1 LYLLPAKGLAKT
13 IASPMAFTP
22 IEGMMYR
29 GIGKEGFKDAVQSG
43 VFRPKQLNYSPGRS
57 LAERVATPKQFSRTY
72 YAPAKKFG
80 VVENYGPE
88 YLAEV
93 SFENNP
99 FGKRYGRKDWSWSTS
114 KQIPINEGRILKKD
128 WLLGYKPVEVS
139 NVGQM
144 SATPPVGGHIK
155 NIANELLGAV
165 RNRGNKAAIAEG
177 NAWLK
182 NWIDDP
188 VTQAKIDTDLGWI
201 PQRGNILKDKFDLGY
216 EQAKSFVPNTKQYP
230 ISNQIQDLGESLF
243 LKNPNSHIHSGNK
256 GISYLYNY
264 SPDTRRILEKTNTN
278 PRYGSWVSRDINIPQ
293 NQRSSITAHEGTHDW
308 TSDFLLKESGQ
319 MGDIRKTLS
328 DEVRLNSD
336 KWKQLYDQG
345 LDANKLM
352 GRENAISGYL
362 ANPTEVHARIMQL
375 RKALNMTPEQ
385 SKNVTPGQAK
395 NIINIIDEAPDQTF
409 VDPKFLNII
418 DRDPKKLAY
427 LFNRLWAVPPA
438 AVAASQLQEQKQGGQ
453 TSWLNKYNN

>member
-1 LYLLPAKGLAKT
+1 
-13 IASPMAFTP
+13 
-22 IEGMMYR
+22 
-29 GIGKEGFKDAVQSG
+29 
-43 VFRPKQLNYSPGRS
+43 
-57 LAERVATPKQFSRTY
+57 
-72 YAPAKKFG
+72 
-80 VVENYGPE
+80 
-88 YLAEV
+88 
-93 SFENNP
+93 
-99 FGKRYGRKDWSWSTS
+99 
-114 KQIPINEGRILKKD
+114 
-128 WLLGYKPVEVS
+128 
-139 NVGQM
+139 M

-264 SPDTRRILEKTNTN
+264 SPDTRRILEKANTN

-345 LDANKLM
+345 LDANKLI

-395 NIINIIDEAPDQTF
+395 NIINIIDKAPDQTF

-453 TSWLNKYNN
+453 TNWLNKYNN